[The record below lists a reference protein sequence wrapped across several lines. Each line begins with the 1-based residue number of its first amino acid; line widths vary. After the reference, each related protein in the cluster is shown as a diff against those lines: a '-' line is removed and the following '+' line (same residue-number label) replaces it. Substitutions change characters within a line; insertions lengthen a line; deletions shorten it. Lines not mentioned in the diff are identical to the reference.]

1 MLTILCNSQ
10 EYAVMYALYTT
21 AFLRSISILIS
32 FDDRDVQLQTIYYFI
47 YILYYYLVC
56 IILLNSY
63 VPAGYFLLM
72 SRLCVSHN
80 QFN

>member
-1 MLTILCNSQ
+1 MQKSAIRGHVCPTHLFLPIMMTETLNYRQYIIL
-10 EYAVMYALYTT
+10 
-21 AFLRSISILIS
+21 LII
-32 FDDRDVQLQTIYYFI
+32 VI
-47 YILYYYLVC
+47 YYYLVC